1 MLLKTLIPCYFRF
14 GWRSRALGTEGQA
27 LWAVLVV
34 MATVSWTA
42 SSSTNCGL
50 FSPKTLCAY
59 FPVTRDDSRWKRAS
73 RLRGPIQLL
82 RWWYERKG
90 NCFFFVCFFKWRPLL
105 PRLCFQPRIS
115 EIENFKTTSSNKDTE
130 NILFYK
136 AHAYAIV
143 LGWFPLFSTDS
154 VVFVDRETPNNLHT
168 STLEL
173 RFLT

>member
-1 MLLKTLIPCYFRF
+1 MKEKGIGFFC
-14 GWRSRALGTEGQA
+14 
-27 LWAVLVV
+27 
-34 MATVSWTA
+34 
-42 SSSTNCGL
+42 L
-50 FSPKTLCAY
+50 F
-59 FPVTRDDSRWKRAS
+59 V
-73 RLRGPIQLL
+73 
-82 RWWYERKG
+82 
-90 NCFFFVCFFKWRPLL
+90 FKWRPLL
-105 PRLCFQPRIS
+105 PLLCFQPRIS

>member
-1 MLLKTLIPCYFRF
+1 MLSL
-14 GWRSRALGTEGQA
+14 
-27 LWAVLVV
+27 
-34 MATVSWTA
+34 
-42 SSSTNCGL
+42 
-50 FSPKTLCAY
+50 
-59 FPVTRDDSRWKRAS
+59 
-73 RLRGPIQLL
+73 
-82 RWWYERKG
+82 
-90 NCFFFVCFFKWRPLL
+90 
-105 PRLCFQPRIS
+105 LCFQPRIS